1 MSEPEKFVA
10 AGVNAIE
17 RTVGLHGLVP
27 FDIVTPAP
35 LALRPGSGVVRLQL
49 DLPPGIEPAPGAPL
63 ACRVNGWSA
72 GLVFEHDGR
81 IQQLPPP
88 HFPVELPYASRAMPA
103 IPEAGQLV
111 VDISFRYVKGTA
123 VGIHDVQW
131 RQRISWTPRGA
142 RAIELRCALPA

>member
-1 MSEPEKFVA
+1 MSEPERFVA
-10 AGVNAIE
+10 AGVNASE

-27 FDIVTPAP
+27 FDIVTAAP
-35 LALRPGSGVVRLQL
+35 LELQPGPGVLRLVLE
-49 DLPPGIEPAPGAPL
+49 LPAGIEPAPGATL

-88 HFPVELPYASRAMPA
+88 RFPVELPYTSRAMPA
-103 IPEAGQLV
+103 IPDAGQLI
-111 VDISFRYVKGTA
+111 VDISFRYVKGPT

-131 RQRISWTPRGA
+131 RQRITWSPRGA
-142 RAIELRCALPA
+142 RAIELRFALPG